1 VRTLGR
7 SRDTRQSR
15 DLLICKHPHSDT
27 CFTHLRLSFSPF
39 IFAVFCVVVNV
50 VFATIRSVDPN
61 GGFATDVY
69 HLQTLT
75 GKPLSETARVDLHNA
90 IFEVFY

>member
-1 VRTLGR
+1 
-7 SRDTRQSR
+7 
-15 DLLICKHPHSDT
+15 
-27 CFTHLRLSFSPF
+27 
-39 IFAVFCVVVNV
+39 VFCVVVNV